1 MKNKG
6 KKYEFPILNI
16 MKQQFEKATCLL
28 NIILA
33 CIFHLLLNN
42 KNILIFFPIFTIVH
56 TYYKK
61 DQIDSLSSSS
71 IDNSVIWIYNDIKQ
85 IYIQG

>member
-42 KNILIFFPIFTIVH
+42 K
-56 TYYKK
+56 
-61 DQIDSLSSSS
+61 
-71 IDNSVIWIYNDIKQ
+71 KQ
-85 IYIQG
+85 IS

>member
-1 MKNKG
+1 
-6 KKYEFPILNI
+6 

-28 NIILA
+28 NIILTY
-33 CIFHLLLNN
+33 IFHLLLNN
-42 KNILIFFPIFTIVH
+42 KKTNILIFFPIFTIVH

-71 IDNSVIWIYNDIKQ
+71 IENSVIWIYNDIKK

>member
-1 MKNKG
+1 
-6 KKYEFPILNI
+6 

-28 NIILA
+28 NIILT

-42 KNILIFFPIFTIVH
+42 KKTSILIFFPIFTIVH

-61 DQIDSLSSSS
+61 HQIDSLSSSS
-71 IDNSVIWIYNDIKQ
+71 IENSVIWIYNDIKQ